1 MILARDEKNR
11 RKACSRPWTG
21 FPVMIRTLD
30 PPLHE
35 ILPKREQPMVDL
47 ANLPAASLKAK

>member
-1 MILARDEKNR
+1 
-11 RKACSRPWTG
+11 
-21 FPVMIRTLD
+21 MIRTLD